1 MLLAEVFRPI
11 LTEVPV
17 CHLKNVVE
25 QLAAP
30 FYGGKLVIISLKRED
45 FGLAALEALSAD
57 LVIFKGDD
65 LDISKALKM

>member
-1 MLLAEVFRPI
+1 MLLAPGFGSIV
-11 LTEVPV
+11 TDVPV
-17 CHLKNVVE
+17 CHLKNRGE

-30 FYGGKLVIISLKRED
+30 FYGGKLVIMPLRRED

-65 LDISKALKM
+65 LDISKALKI